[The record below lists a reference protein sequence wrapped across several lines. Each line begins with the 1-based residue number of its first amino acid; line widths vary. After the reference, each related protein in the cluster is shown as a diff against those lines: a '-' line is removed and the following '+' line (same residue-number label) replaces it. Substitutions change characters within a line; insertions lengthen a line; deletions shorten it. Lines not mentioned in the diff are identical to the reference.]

1 MSAHAVSSRLP
12 RERSQR
18 GRLTGW
24 LAACLLA
31 LLLAQQVAVL
41 HRLGHALLLLPDAGP
56 LAVALASPGA
66 GATSGTSAA
75 DAADG
80 QGTPAAEPAT
90 CLDCL
95 AIGDLGA
102 APPPAWQALPPP
114 ALTLALPGWA
124 VAPLAAATPW
134 RVRARAPPAA

>member
-41 HRLGHALLLLPDAGP
+41 HRLGHALLLLPETCIERV
-56 LAVALASPGA
+56 LAVA
-66 GATSGTSAA
+66 
-75 DAADG
+75 
-80 QGTPAAEPAT
+80 AAEQP
-90 CLDCL
+90 
-95 AIGDLGA
+95 
-102 APPPAWQALPPP
+102 
-114 ALTLALPGWA
+114 
-124 VAPLAAATPW
+124 
-134 RVRARAPPAA
+134 RVMVIDS